1 MFQLIIN
8 YTHQEKK
15 KEEEDE
21 ETGQFLKMKH
31 MSECVAVLEPIAVTC
46 NWKLTQ
52 ASILLQSRVL
62 NELYLQKD
70 SFSTL

>member
-1 MFQLIIN
+1 MGKQ
-8 YTHQEKK
+8 
-15 KEEEDE
+15 DS
-21 ETGQFLKMKH
+21 FLKWST
-31 MSECVAVLEPIAVTC
+31 SECVAVLEPIAVTC